1 MMISSEFATEDV
13 RQVMINISKLL
24 EISDTEEEIPPRP
37 LTERLTVPS
46 KPPTPK
52 TSRPSTPRPSLEFL
66 AKVRPKTKKIS
77 AKKFQEGFVSRMQI
91 FVQRKEEELKKKK
104 EKLEEEKKQGKKA
117 KPEINPDSKKLVG
130 NPIPIYDRY
139 PDYIKDKQKRFEL
152 LAEKQKTKKEEEY
165 KDCTFKPSTN
175 DQKKRFMNPDQFI
188 ESMAEWKITRDKNT
202 KHLVEKREAEIKS
215 NCTFKPTIG
224 SRSQKIIKRRKSLGR
239 KFMSI
244 VENQEIP
251 YREIDGIES
260 PLKSAQISPDI
271 SPDKIF
277 DISPE
282 KISDISPEKI
292 SDISPEKSPD
302 KPRGRSSVRSR
313 NSSHDRSQPKSRE
326 GSLGKSSNTSPDKIT
341 KKNSRSNSL
350 SKYFSSP
357 VYERLHSSKTLFS
370 LELYGCS
377 SPGKP
382 PRRSLSR
389 SRRSISSEVGPSP
402 KARIPTSGS
411 RVSLKGSPPK
421 PPSPP
426 KRPSKSAPKKE
437 TPNKSSSEAI
447 LLDLGLVN
455 SMITI

>member
-24 EISDTEEEIPPRP
+24 EISDTEEEISPRP

-66 AKVRPKTKKIS
+66 AKVRPQTKKIS

-91 FVQRKEEELKKKK
+91 FVQRKQEELDKKKK
-104 EKLEEEKKQGKKA
+104 KLEEEKKQGKKD

-130 NPIPIYDRY
+130 NPTPIYDRY
-139 PDYIKDKQKRFEL
+139 PDYLKDKQKRLEL
-152 LAEKQKTKKEEEY
+152 LAEKQKTKKDEEF
-165 KDCTFKPSTN
+165 KDCTFKPTTN
-175 DQKKRFMNPDQFI
+175 DQKKRFMNPEQFV
-188 ESMAEWKITRDKNT
+188 ESMAEWKVTRDKNT

-215 NCTFKPTIG
+215 KCTFKPIIG
-224 SRSQKIIKRRKSLGR
+224 TRSQKIIKRRKSLGR
-239 KFMSI
+239 KFMTI
-244 VENQEIP
+244 VESQEIP
-251 YREIDGIES
+251 FREIDGMES
-260 PLKSAQISPDI
+260 PEKTNQISPDI
-271 SPDKIF
+271 SPDKL
-277 DISPE
+277 
-282 KISDISPEKI
+282 

-302 KPRGRSSVRSR
+302 ISPEKSPEKTRGRSSVRSR
-313 NSSHDRSQPKSRE
+313 NSSRGKSRE
-326 GSLGKSSNTSPDKIT
+326 ESLGKSPDISPEKNS

-350 SKYFSSP
+350 SRYFSSP
-357 VYERLHSSKTLFS
+357 VYERLHSSKNLFY

-411 RVSLKGSPPK
+411 RASLKGSPPK
-421 PPSPP
+421 PPSLP

-437 TPNKSSSEAI
+437 TPAKSSSEAI
-447 LLDLGLVN
+447 LSDLGLTN
-455 SMITI
+455 NMITI